1 MFPSPCFVA
10 PSGSPRGGRVNT
22 ARMPCGRLGK
32 PASSP
37 KAMLSL
43 APERMQMLTSPLRG
57 PAQAAMSSGI
67 TKSFVDCANVRLFF
81 QYTFIKPLLQP
92 SPGLGIALES
102 RVSNANEHCSL
113 QVTTFF
119 FFQVKFTLQK
129 NQPCS
134 RNRSV
139 AFCPLPKQNAS
150 NSCVKLLVLSVFF
163 PKGLWNVVL
172 RSCFP
177 CSLWPILG
185 ADVIGLTAS

>member
-129 NQPCS
+129 NQPGS
-134 RNRSV
+134 REPFGGILSTPKTERFQLLCQAPGPFRLFSKRSV
-139 AFCPLPKQNAS
+139 ECCFKVLFPL
-150 NSCVKLLVLSVFF
+150 F
-163 PKGLWNVVL
+163 
-172 RSCFP
+172 
-177 CSLWPILG
+177 SLAHLG
-185 ADVIGLTAS
+185 S